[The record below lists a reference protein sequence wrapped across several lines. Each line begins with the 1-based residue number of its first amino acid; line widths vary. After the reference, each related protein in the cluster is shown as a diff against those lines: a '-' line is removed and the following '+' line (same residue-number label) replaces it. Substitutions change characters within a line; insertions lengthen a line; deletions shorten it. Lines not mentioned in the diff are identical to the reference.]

1 VLEFEER
8 FFGFTTTDKL
18 VFQLAARS
26 QIEHRFDKKAGS
38 DWLVGLEEETQVCT

>member
-8 FFGFTTTDKL
+8 FFGFTTADIRKL
-18 VFQLAARS
+18 TFQLAARA

-38 DWLVGLEEETQVCT
+38 D